1 MYGREKKLLN
11 IFWLSNNR
19 FSRANEKYL
28 IRIGNISEINKIK
41 LRKGKSLKRNFH
53 YYNKF
58 KQNKHTYK
66 WKKVKSG

>member
-1 MYGREKKLLN
+1 MYGREKQYLN
-11 IFWLSNNR
+11 IFRLSNNR
-19 FSRANEKYL
+19 FSRANEKCL

-53 YYNKF
+53 SDNKF

-66 WKKVKSG
+66 